1 MNLLCSSI
9 DPSHQPITSTGLYA
23 VQYEMAGFYVL
34 WALGSASGCALIVS
48 QILKRKQALQ
58 WSVCLGAFTFL
69 VEVVVCLF
77 FLLATAA
84 LGDIC
89 TRPSW
94 NVITSVP
101 AGSLQN
107 MAAYYSS
114 CRGVNAVGVSV
125 SSAKTSALSIGALVT
140 NASSSPTGI
149 CFNDPNLLSMQSEVQ
164 GILGLIASAN
174 KNMVCPPLQSL
185 WFSIVNTAICT
196 DLFTGFYSLWVSQL
210 ITSLFLF
217 LALMLASISW
227 QYYDLPVM
235 GYAIYIPAGSAAKVA
250 VTDGTGGDTKALDM
264 GGTDQ
269 LMLEMGSPDEVQA
282 FGRPPDDPMR
292 ADLAVF
298 LDNDK
303 QQTPVDPRYT

>member
-1 MNLLCSSI
+1 ML
-9 DPSHQPITSTGLYA
+9 TGLYA
-23 VQYEMAGFYVL
+23 VQYEQAGFYVL
-34 WALGSASGCALIVS
+34 WALGSAAGCALIVS
-48 QILKRKQALQ
+48 QILKRKQALK

-77 FLLATAA
+77 FMLATAA
-84 LGDIC
+84 LGDVC
-89 TRPSW
+89 TKPTW
-94 NVITSVP
+94 NIITSVP
-101 AGSLQN
+101 TGSLQN

-114 CRGVNAVGVSV
+114 CRGVNTVGVSV
-125 SSAKTSALSIGALVT
+125 RSAMASAISLGAGIQVLVA
-140 NASSSPTGI
+140 NASSASSSSVTNRTAAVAGI
-149 CFNDPNLLSMQSEVQ
+149 CFNDPNLLNMQSELK
-164 GILGLIASAN
+164 GILGLISSAN
-174 KNMVCPPLQSL
+174 ENMLCPPLQRL

-217 LALMLASISW
+217 LAVMLASISW

-250 VTDGTGGDTKALDM
+250 VTTDGDTKALDM

-269 LMLEMGSPDEVQA
+269 LMLEMGSPDELQA
-282 FGRPPDDPMR
+282 FGQPPDDPMR
-292 ADLAVF
+292 ADVAIF

-303 QQTPVDPRYT
+303 QQTPVDPRYK